1 MVGTMTDLAQKSR
14 KRQPSRRAKS
24 RAVQAVL
31 DRPGMPSRPALRYH
45 GGKWRL
51 APFILDHFPP
61 HRIYVEPFCGAA
73 SILLRKEPAYAEV
86 INDRD
91 SEVTNFFRV
100 CRDPDLSGR
109 LVREIELTPFAR
121 DEFKEAYE
129 VSDDPVER
137 ARRLVILSYMGFG
150 SNAHCKRTTG
160 FRSNSNRS
168 VTTPAHDWRAWPKA
182 LVEIIE
188 RLRGVVIENRDA
200 REVMRS
206 HDSPATLH
214 YVDPP
219 YVWDTR
225 SQRSPSDAKYRR
237 YNYEMSD
244 EDHEALV
251 RFLRDEI
258 CGMVVLSGY
267 PSPIYDNALRDWLRV
282 TTHAHA
288 DGAKDRTEVLWI
300 NPAAAGRI
308 DPAVLSPAQLA
319 MFESSAT

>member
-1 MVGTMTDLAQKSR
+1 MTIPAERPR

-24 RAVQAVL
+24 PAVQAVL

-73 SILLRKEPAYAEV
+73 SILLRKEVAYAEV
-86 INDRD
+86 INDLD
-91 SEVTNFFRV
+91 GEVVNFFRV
-100 CRDPDLSGR
+100 CRDPELSGR

-121 DEFKEAYE
+121 EEFEEAYE
-129 VSDDPVER
+129 ETDDPLER

-150 SNAHCKRTTG
+150 SNAHCRRKTG
-160 FRSNSNRS
+160 FRANSNRS
-168 VTTPAHDWRAWPKA
+168 VTTPAHDWRAWPTA
-182 LVEIIE
+182 LVEVIE

-200 REVMRS
+200 VVAMRA
-206 HDSPATLH
+206 HDSPVTLH

-237 YNYEMSD
+237 YNHEMTD
-244 EDHEALV
+244 DDHVALLN
-251 RFLRDEI
+251 FLRDEVQ
-258 CGMVVLSGY
+258 GMVVLSGY
-267 PSPIYDNALRDWLRV
+267 PSPIYDEALPGWLRV
-282 TTHAHA
+282 ATHAHA

-300 NPAAAGRI
+300 NPAAAALL
-308 DPAVLSPAQLA
+308 DPAVLSATQLR
-319 MFESSAT
+319 MFEPDAA

>member
-1 MVGTMTDLAQKSR
+1 MTSVAETPR

-24 RAVQAVL
+24 PAVQAVL

-51 APFILDHFPP
+51 APFILDYFPP

-73 SILLRKEPAYAEV
+73 SIMLRKEPAYAEV
-86 INDRD
+86 INDLD
-91 SEVTNFFRV
+91 GEVVNFFRV
-100 CRDPDLSGR
+100 CRDPKLSKQ

-121 DEFKEAYE
+121 DEFIEAYE
-129 VSDDPVER
+129 VTDDPVER
-137 ARRLVILSYMGFG
+137 ARKLVILSFMGFG
-150 SNAHCKRTTG
+150 SNAHCRRKTG
-160 FRSNSNRS
+160 FRANSNRS

-200 REVMRS
+200 KDVMLQ
-206 HDSPATLH
+206 HDSPQTLH

-225 SQRSPSDAKYRR
+225 SQRSPSDARYRR
-237 YNYEMSD
+237 YN
-244 EDHEALV
+244 HELDDDGHRDLLGV
-251 RFLRDEI
+251 LKSLR
-258 CGMVVLSGY
+258 GLVVLSGY
-267 PSPIYDNALRDWLRV
+267 PSQLYDEALHDWLRV

-300 NPAAAGRI
+300 NPAAAAQLDRT
-308 DPAVLSPAQLA
+308 VLSAEQMGML
-319 MFESSAT
+319 FETNAA